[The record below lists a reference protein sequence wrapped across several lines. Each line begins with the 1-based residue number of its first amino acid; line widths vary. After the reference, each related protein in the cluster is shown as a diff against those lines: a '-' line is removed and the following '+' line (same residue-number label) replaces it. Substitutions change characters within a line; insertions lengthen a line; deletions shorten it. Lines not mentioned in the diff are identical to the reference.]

1 MASNTPD
8 NEATIL
14 RPNPSG
20 RRSNAGHKPSEV
32 AAQTDVLAA
41 CNTPSFSMGNA
52 FIQRAVPVLN
62 LAVAL
67 KTLPVDTDFSRL
79 KSDFLEEITAYK
91 KDLSSM
97 NLDGQAIEE
106 ATFGLAAYIDEVI
119 LSTPWASKTRW
130 ADACL
135 LHSFFGVT
143 WGGEKVSEILND
155 LVLGRSVHPE
165 LTCLFLTLLE
175 LGYQGQFEIVKNGR
189 TQREQVIQALS
200 DQIRSPLTRSPL
212 EMSSQS
218 NFPAPSR
225 LGFADRIPLWVM
237 ASVVLFLMLL
247 TYVGLLSSLK
257 YTADELTL
265 IQRPP
270 ATMTSGSRK

>member
-1 MASNTPD
+1 MASNPSD

-20 RRSNAGHKPSEV
+20 RRSNAGQKPSQS
-32 AAQTDVLAA
+32 AAQAEDLDAD
-41 CNTPSFSMGNA
+41 NTPLLSLGNA

-91 KDLSSM
+91 NDLSSM
-97 NLDGQAIEE
+97 NLDGQAIDE

-135 LHSFFGVT
+135 LHTFFGVT

-155 LVLGRSVHPE
+155 LVSGRSAHPE
-165 LTCLFLTLLE
+165 LACLFLTLLE
-175 LGYQGQFEIVKNGR
+175 LGYQGQFEIVKNGSA
-189 TQREQVIQALS
+189 QREQVIQALS
-200 DQIRSPLTRSPL
+200 DQIRTPLTRSPL

-225 LGFADRIPLWVM
+225 LGFADMIPLWVV

-247 TYVGLLSSLK
+247 TYVGLLSSLNYK
-257 YTADELTL
+257 ADELTL

-270 ATMTSGSRK
+270 ATMTSGSLK

>member
-20 RRSNAGHKPSEV
+20 RRSTAGHKPLEA
-32 AAQTDVLAA
+32 AAQTEAMDAGNA
-41 CNTPSFSMGNA
+41 PSFSIGNA
-52 FIQRAVPVLN
+52 FIQRAVPILN

-67 KTLPVDTDFSRL
+67 KTLPIDTEFSRL
-79 KSDFLEEITAYK
+79 KSDFLEEISAYK

-97 NLDGQAIEE
+97 NLDEQAIEE
-106 ATFGLAAYIDEVI
+106 ATFGLSAYIDEVI

-135 LHSFFGVT
+135 LHTLFGVT

-155 LVLGRSVHPE
+155 LVLGRSGHPE
-165 LTCLFLTLLE
+165 LACLFLTLLE
-175 LGYQGQFEIVKNGR
+175 LGYQGQFEILKNG
-189 TQREQVIQALS
+189 TAQREQVIQALS
-200 DQIRSPLTRSPL
+200 DQIRSPLIRSPL

-218 NFPAPSR
+218 NFPVPSR
-225 LGFADRIPLWVM
+225 LGFADRIPIWVM

-247 TYVGLLSSLK
+247 TYAGLLSGLK
-257 YTADELTL
+257 YKADELTL

-270 ATMTSGSRK
+270 ATMTSGSLK